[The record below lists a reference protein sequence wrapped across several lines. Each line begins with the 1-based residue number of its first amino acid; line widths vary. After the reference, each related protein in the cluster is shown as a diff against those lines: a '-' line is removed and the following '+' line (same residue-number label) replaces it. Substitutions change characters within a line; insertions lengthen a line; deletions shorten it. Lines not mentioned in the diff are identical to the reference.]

1 MTKLEFEKLI
11 KPLVEI
17 IDDIE
22 IELIYNILERID
34 NYKEVKGTLKWYNDK
49 LNELKLLEKDSQN
62 TFKERKKRIRDV
74 IEEIAKVCGT
84 KVDNFDKL
92 EDYYN
97 QGLLNVNP
105 INLYN
110 SVSINNLI
118 NEAVKD
124 GNDIMNL
131 IQTKA
136 LEATKKE
143 YMNILNKSYVE
154 TASGAYTYTESIRN
168 AIDKMSENGIAVIH
182 YKNGVNLSI
191 ESVVR
196 RDIVTRMNKLVGDV
210 EIQQAKELGTNL
222 VYVDQHLGARVR
234 TPYMK
239 NDYEAHCEWQG
250 KKYMIEGSNEK
261 YDNLYEKTGYGEMLG
276 LKGINCYHNMK
287 PTFEWEKIPD
297 RIDEIEN
304 KKEYELLQQQ
314 RAFERKM
321 RKLKR
326 KRESYKATNDEQLD
340 KVSQK
345 YKQESEKFNKWLKEN
360 NLTRDYE
367 REYIANANK
376 IKPKYE
382 MYNNKTEY
390 TIQEEQKLF
399 ETINNEL
406 DKEINIES
414 KWSGKININ
423 NDCSPAK
430 EWNCSITIGSSTLKQ
445 EVQHELLHARSI
457 SHYGKEEYINY
468 QFEEEATVELLNK
481 QILQKNKMTYYDNA
495 YANMVNKLEEISDI
509 IGIDKF
515 DFAINLFKIRP
526 SKRREWI
533 INLAIENN
541 KKDIILDLLEEA
553 YPKW

>member
-1 MTKLEFEKLI
+1 MTKLEFEKLL

-49 LNELKLLEKDSQN
+49 LNELKLLEKDN
-62 TFKERKKRIRDV
+62 KKAFKNRKKQIKDV
-74 IEEIAKVCGT
+74 IEEIATKCGT

-105 INLYN
+105 LTLYN
-110 SVSINNLI
+110 SVAINNLI
-118 NEAVKD
+118 NEAIKD

-168 AIDKMSENGIAVIH
+168 AIDKMSENGIAVVH
-182 YKNGVNLSI
+182 YKNGRTMSI
-191 ESVVR
+191 EAVVR

-297 RIDEIEN
+297 RIDDIEN

-376 IKPKYE
+376 IK
-382 MYNNKTEY
+382 
-390 TIQEEQKLF
+390 
-399 ETINNEL
+399 
-406 DKEINIES
+406 
-414 KWSGKININ
+414 
-423 NDCSPAK
+423 
-430 EWNCSITIGSSTLKQ
+430 
-445 EVQHELLHARSI
+445 
-457 SHYGKEEYINY
+457 
-468 QFEEEATVELLNK
+468 
-481 QILQKNKMTYYDNA
+481 
-495 YANMVNKLEEISDI
+495 
-509 IGIDKF
+509 
-515 DFAINLFKIRP
+515 
-526 SKRREWI
+526 
-533 INLAIENN
+533 
-541 KKDIILDLLEEA
+541 
-553 YPKW
+553 

>member
-1 MTKLEFEKLI
+1 MTKLEFEKLL
-11 KPLVEI
+11 KPLVKI

-22 IELIYNILERID
+22 IDLIYNVLERID
-34 NYKEVKGTLKWYNDK
+34 NYKDVKGSLKWYNDK
-49 LNELKLLEKDSQN
+49 LKELKLLEKDNKN
-62 TFKERKKRIRDV
+62 TFKERKKRIKDV

-84 KVDNFDKL
+84 KIDNFDKL

-118 NEAVKD
+118 NEAIKD

-136 LEATKKE
+136 LESSKKE
-143 YMNILNKSYVE
+143 YMNILNKAYTE

-168 AIDKMSENGIAVIH
+168 AIDKMSENGIAAVH
-182 YKNGVNLSI
+182 YKNGVKLSI

-297 RIDEIEN
+297 RIDETEN

-340 KVSQK
+340 KASQK

-367 REYIANANK
+367 REYIENSSIKVEKLSSISKIENNNKIFKEFLGNIKGKNFFSEIEKYENQIFKNENENAIIIEKSGDVYKFIGSNDYVNIDCDFENAIITHNHPTFEGELGGSFSEDDFKLLVRHQNIKELRAVDEKYIYTTRILNK
-376 IKPKYE
+376 IKEYDYMEAMLNVVPKD
-382 MYNNKTEY
+382 
-390 TIQEEQKLF
+390 
-399 ETINNEL
+399 NEDFKHL
-406 DKEINIES
+406 I
-414 KWSGKININ
+414 
-423 NDCSPAK
+423 
-430 EWNCSITIGSSTLKQ
+430 
-445 EVQHELLHARSI
+445 
-457 SHYGKEEYINY
+457 
-468 QFEEEATVELLNK
+468 FEELKKKGLIEYER
-481 QILQKNKMTYYDNA
+481 
-495 YANMVNKLEEISDI
+495 KLRN
-509 IGIDKF
+509 GTK
-515 DFAINLFKIRP
+515 
-526 SKRREWI
+526 
-533 INLAIENN
+533 
-541 KKDIILDLLEEA
+541 
-553 YPKW
+553 